1 MPKKQEHLSK
11 SNIAE
16 AAQLVLQADSNKHLD
31 WIVITTFYCALHC
44 VHAFFASKNY
54 PPHKRNTHQKLENA
68 ISKCADLDP
77 IRQNYKRLY
86 DASWEARYTKKNFN
100 STPAE
105 VKKLVQIDLV
115 AVVTH
120 INGLINPAQ
129 T

>member
-1 MPKKQEHLSK
+1 MPTKQQHLSK
-11 SNIAE
+11 SQIAE
-16 AAQLVLQADSNKHLD
+16 AAQCVLQADSKKHLD
-31 WIVITTFYCALHC
+31 WIVITTFYSALHW
-44 VHAFFASKNY
+44 VHAFFESKNY
-54 PPHKRNTHQKLENA
+54 PLHKRNTHPKLENA

-77 IRQNYKRLY
+77 IRQNYKNLS
-86 DASWEARYTKKNFN
+86 DASWKARYTKRNFN

-105 VKKLVQIDLV
+105 VKDLVQIDLA